1 MKMFVAQQAAPSGS
15 GSFDRSGRGT
25 ETILLVEDD
34 TDVRIATRRLLERMG
49 YHVLEAGTPQAA
61 LDLAVVHRGSID
73 AVLTDVVMPGMS
85 GPALA
90 AEIRTLR
97 PQLPVL
103 FMSACNDDESMERYG
118 LHAPDVSFI
127 AKPFSPAELAL
138 RLRAALGAR

>member
-1 MKMFVAQQAAPSGS
+1 MEMYAANYAAPSGR
-15 GSFDRSGRGT
+15 GSSDTPGRGT

-61 LDLAVVHRGSID
+61 LDLAVVHRGKID
-73 AVLTDVVMPGMS
+73 AVLSDVIMPGMN
-85 GPALA
+85 GPMLV

-103 FMSACNDDESMERYG
+103 FMSACDDDESMERFG
-118 LHAPDVSFI
+118 LRALDVCFI
-127 AKPFSPAELAL
+127 AKPFTPAELAL
-138 RLRAALGAR
+138 KLRAALSAK